1 MMKTKK
7 TMRMVPCVLIAALL
21 GMALTACGTAPAR
34 GAGDNVAVPIVGDWF
49 VSDDS
54 GNGGT
59 STITMTEI
67 EEGGMPAWH
76 FAGEITE
83 SFEWGFVQFGFELDD
98 SMREIFTS
106 VEAISFMVRG
116 DGQRYELLLPST
128 IVRDYGDFAVSFD
141 TVAGEATRL
150 TFPLRLFF
158 QPGWAMPVG
167 RLRSETVTA
176 LLWASNYSIRPGAFE
191 LEIWDVRLYV
201 PEGTEVPQQ

>member
-1 MMKTKK
+1 MKTK
-7 TMRMVPCVLIAALL
+7 MRIIFCGLIVALL
-21 GMALTACGTAPAR
+21 ATACGTGAPTRVAEE
-34 GAGDNVAVPIVGDWF
+34 NVSVPILGDWF

-59 STITMTEI
+59 STIDMTPI
-67 EEGGMPAWH
+67 EVDGMPAWH

-83 SFEWGFVQFGFELDD
+83 SFEWGFVQFGFELDER
-98 SMREIFTS
+98 MREIFAS
-106 VEAISFMVRG
+106 AQAISFMVRG

-141 TVAGEATRL
+141 TPAAQATRL

-167 RLRSETVTA
+167 RLRPEAVTS
-176 LLWASNYSIRPGAFE
+176 LLWASNYSIRPGTFE
-191 LEIWDVRLYV
+191 IEIWDVRLYV
-201 PEGTEVPQQ
+201 PAGTEIPSLAPGE